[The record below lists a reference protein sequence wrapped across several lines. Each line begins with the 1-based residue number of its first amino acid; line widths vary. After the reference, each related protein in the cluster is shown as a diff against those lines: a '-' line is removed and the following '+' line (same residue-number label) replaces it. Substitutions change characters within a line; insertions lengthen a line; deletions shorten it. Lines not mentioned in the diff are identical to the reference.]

1 MGAFQGSFGKAR
13 TSPKHCK
20 NHMIFMILGV
30 PAPPKNERK
39 WLQKRLAAATGR
51 QERLGGLLGSI
62 LERFWAHV
70 GVPNRSKNASKSKLE
85 FDVILERFW
94 GPFLEGPA
102 TGGWSPGG
110 GDLGELPAVTL
121 GVFIELVSIPFPR
134 FAPRPLVEPHRLSG
148 RISSGAAPPIPA
160 TEPRIV
166 CCSCV
171 KRFRKTFRPVFSNS
185 FFVCLWASEGL
196 EFGPPGGSFWASRRL
211 LGALGR
217 ALGAEVYF

>member
-1 MGAFQGSFGKAR
+1 MK
-13 TSPKHCK
+13 P
-20 NHMIFMILGV
+20 
-30 PAPPKNERK
+30 
-39 WLQKRLAAATGR
+39 
-51 QERLGGLLGSI
+51 LGGG
-62 LERFWAHV
+62 A
-70 GVPNRSKNASKSKLE
+70 
-85 FDVILERFW
+85 
-94 GPFLEGPA
+94 
-102 TGGWSPGG
+102 GGTRAEPGG

-134 FAPRPLVEPHRLSG
+134 FAPRPLVEPERLSG

-196 EFGPPGGSFWASRRL
+196 EFGPPGGVF
-211 LGALGR
+211 LGLPAALGR
-217 ALGAEVYF
+217 SWAGLMRRGLFLSDFGCHLGPPFWFHNRPWNAPKSDK